1 MAIIIY
7 SEDHISSL
15 DHIFMKGISVKEDLY
30 PKSNF
35 SEISA
40 SGVLRVT
47 VMTFWK
53 EILFSSNSY
62 FLCD

>member
-1 MAIIIY
+1 MTIIIY

-15 DHIFMKGISVKEDLY
+15 GHIFIKGISVKEDLY

-40 SGVLRVT
+40 SGSL
-47 VMTFWK
+47 MCNCHDIFGK
-53 EILFSSNSY
+53 DII
-62 FLCD
+62 

>member
-1 MAIIIY
+1 MTIIIY

-15 DHIFMKGISVKEDLY
+15 GHIFMKGISVKEDLY

-40 SGVLRVT
+40 SWSAMCNCRD
-47 VMTFWK
+47 
-53 EILFSSNSY
+53 ILGEDII
-62 FLCD
+62 L

>member
-40 SGVLRVT
+40 SGCA
-47 VMTFWK
+47 MCNCHD
-53 EILFSSNSY
+53 ILEG
-62 FLCD
+62 DIIQ

>member
-15 DHIFMKGISVKEDLY
+15 DHIFMKGISSKEDLY

-40 SGVLRVT
+40 SGSA
-47 VMTFWK
+47 MCNCHD
-53 EILFSSNSY
+53 ILGE
-62 FLCD
+62 DIIQ